1 MNQPVIAIQEDNLQ
15 LSSGRYQS
23 FSTRW
28 HELASLQGI
37 ATRKID
43 IYSNSENYFEQLKGC
58 DALMWWFGQP
68 LPAIRPGRQVIA
80 SLAHVSKIPT
90 FPNLNTIWHFDDKV
104 AQYYLLSATHIP
116 IPKTWVLWWRRHA
129 EEFIASAKYPL
140 VLKLASGVTSR
151 NVELVRNVQTARRYA
166 KELLGAG
173 MHTLP
178 PANLPFRWFA
188 GRCREARRILF
199 LEKSNDEFHKGYLL
213 FQEFLPGNDF
223 DIRITVIGNRAFAF
237 RRHNRPNDFRA
248 SGSGRIDWDPDQIPE
263 DAILLA
269 FETARILQ
277 TQSLAVDVLRR
288 NGEPVIAEI
297 SYYYEGWAIA
307 ACPGHWELYGD
318 LRQLVWIAG
327 QMRPEDAIWEDFV
340 TRLGIL
346 ED

>member
-1 MNQPVIAIQEDNLQ
+1 MNKPIIAIQEDNLP
-15 LSSGRYQS
+15 LTSGRYQS

-28 HELASLQGI
+28 HELASQQGI

-43 IYSNSENYFEQLKGC
+43 IYSNSENYFEQLDGC

-68 LPAIRPGRQVIA
+68 LPISRPGRRVIA
-80 SLAHVSKIPT
+80 SLAHVSEIPT

-104 AQYYLLSATHIP
+104 AQYYLLSAARVP
-116 IPKTWVLWWRRHA
+116 IPETWVLWGRRHA
-129 EEFIASAKYPL
+129 EKFIVSAKYPL
-140 VLKLASGVTSR
+140 VLKLASGIVSE
-151 NVELVRNVQTARRYA
+151 NVELVRNVQCAAICQRPSWRWDARFA
-166 KELLGAG
+166 
-173 MHTLP
+173 P
-178 PANLPFRWFA
+178 PSLPFRWFL

-199 LEKSNDEFHKGYLL
+199 SEQNNSEFNKGFLL

-237 RRHNRPNDFRA
+237 RRYNRPNDFRA

-277 TQSLAVDVLRR
+277 TQSLAIDVLRR
-288 NGEPVIAEI
+288 DGAPVIAEI

-307 ACPGHWELYGD
+307 ACPGHWKLYD
-318 LRQLVWIAG
+318 DSQQLVWVAAP
-327 QMRPEDAIWEDFV
+327 MRAEDAIWEDFV
-340 TRLGIL
+340 SRLGIL
-346 ED
+346 EE